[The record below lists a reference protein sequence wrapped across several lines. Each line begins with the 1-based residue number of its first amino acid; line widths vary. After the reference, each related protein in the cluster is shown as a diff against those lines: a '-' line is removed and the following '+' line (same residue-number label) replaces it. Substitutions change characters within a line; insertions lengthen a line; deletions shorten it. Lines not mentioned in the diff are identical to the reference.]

1 MIALI
6 ALIVFLIGGATLAA
20 ILVLPHTLRALD
32 EGRFIYAAPF
42 LIWILIVVAGWWM
55 LLEKTVMQWTNR
67 R

>member
-1 MIALI
+1 MVALI

-42 LIWILIVVAGWWM
+42 LILILIVVAGWWM
-55 LLEKTVMQWTNR
+55 LLEKTVMQWTKR